1 MIIEKIKLE
10 TEGSLPEAH
19 FVVYILDTPNELY
32 VKKRPMIILCPGGG
46 YERTSFREGEPIA
59 MYFLQ
64 KGYHVGILRY
74 STAPA
79 QYPTA
84 LLELGTAM
92 GIVHKYAEEWKI
104 DTSKIFV
111 QGSSAGGHLAGCLGV
126 FWDNPFLSKKL
137 NIASRKLRPAGLIL
151 SYPVIS
157 SDENISHRGSFQTLL
172 GDKYITEKDSL
183 SLENKVTEHTVP
195 CFLWHTFEDQTV
207 PVENSL
213 RMAEALHRKG
223 IRTELHL
230 FQKGLHG
237 LGSAGEESRRDDG
250 SGVQEECQCWIDLAY
265 KWMENICKDQ

>member
-92 GIVHKYAEEWKI
+92 GIVHKYAEKWKI
-104 DTSKIFV
+104 DARKIFV

-126 FWDNPFLSKKL
+126 FWDNPFLSEKL
-137 NIASRKLRPAGLIL
+137 NIASLKLRPAGLIL

-172 GDKYITEKDSL
+172 GDKYIADKDSL

>member
-1 MIIEKIKLE
+1 MIIEKIKLQ

-79 QYPTA
+79 KYPTA

-183 SLENKVTEHTVP
+183 SLENKVTENTVP
-195 CFLWHTFEDQTV
+195 CFLWHTFEDKTV

-265 KWMENICKDQ
+265 KWMDNICKDQ